1 MSITRPV
8 PHGWGSRTCLVNVGN
23 MKQTRKACR
32 VAAGLIA
39 SLAIATMASAT
50 TAADS
55 DWPSYGRDT
64 NEDRFSPLTEI
75 NADSIGKL
83 GLAWSLDLP
92 REARSL
98 EATPLEVNGV
108 LYFTT
113 SLSVVYAVDVR
124 TGRRLWVYD

>member
-1 MSITRPV
+1 M
-8 PHGWGSRTCLVNVGN
+8 WGN
-23 MKQTRKACR
+23 MKQTKQACR

-39 SLAIATMASAT
+39 SLAMVTVACAVAVV
-50 TAADS
+50 DG
-55 DWPSYGRDT
+55 DWSSYGRDT
-64 NEDRFSPLTEI
+64 NEDRFSPLTEV

-98 EATPLEVNGV
+98 EATPLEGKGV

-124 TGRRLWVYD
+124 TGKKRWVDDPQAWRH